1 MSSEGSDSTICSDI
15 VFRDWVNSYSC
26 DEIVLD
32 IFYNGCFIIYPF
44 NYGGDALELKI
55 SKVNKL
61 SYKQM
66 CDLLVEKVNEDIWHW
81 FYCKPD
87 CCLEEGLTI
96 VENDRDVKIMYE
108 MANLHGHLE
117 VYVAHFPQYL
127 VTDYYLKN
135 LCVDETDDEVTKQL
149 LSHQK
154 IYKEAK
160 CFPSDLKGKSL
171 LDDFDEEEGEGLG
184 SLSSKR
190 LSGDLKGKSLLD
202 DFEKVEGEGEGEGLG
217 SSSSKFRLIIMAN
230 LPPNNN
236 EFAPA
241 AKAAPDIM
249 NGWILPY
256 QGADLLYPP
265 PPASD
270 SEAEAE
276 DKVEAEDEAEA
287 EAEAEVTPIPPP
299 VPANP
304 IPKAATIGT
313 GRLTPL
319 KRRFTDTQVWTGS
332 SSSAAAACH
341 NPEDLTPSH
350 IRSNLDALH
359 CRVQHIEEEDVRAD
373 NKCWFIMVENLLPPR
388 LQYQEPP
395 YALPEAL
402 LAPVTHNDPRD
413 PYVAARDAATAPAT
427 DNDDSPTQ
435 KETSPAEPQGPPP
448 SDS

>member
-108 MANLHGHLE
+108 MADLHGHLE
-117 VYVAHFPQYL
+117 VYVAHFPQYI

-135 LCVDETDDEVTKQL
+135 LCVDETDDEVTTQL

-171 LDDFDEEEGEGLG
+171 LDDFDDEEGEGLG

-202 DFEKVEGEGEGEGLG
+202 DFEKVEGEGEGLG
-217 SSSSKFRLIIMAN
+217 SSSSKFRL
-230 LPPNNN
+230 
-236 EFAPA
+236 
-241 AKAAPDIM
+241 
-249 NGWILPY
+249 
-256 QGADLLYPP
+256 
-265 PPASD
+265 
-270 SEAEAE
+270 
-276 DKVEAEDEAEA
+276 V
-287 EAEAEVTPIPPP
+287 
-299 VPANP
+299 
-304 IPKAATIGT
+304 
-313 GRLTPL
+313 
-319 KRRFTDTQVWTGS
+319 
-332 SSSAAAACH
+332 
-341 NPEDLTPSH
+341 
-350 IRSNLDALH
+350 
-359 CRVQHIEEEDVRAD
+359 
-373 NKCWFIMVENLLPPR
+373 
-388 LQYQEPP
+388 
-395 YALPEAL
+395 
-402 LAPVTHNDPRD
+402 
-413 PYVAARDAATAPAT
+413 
-427 DNDDSPTQ
+427 
-435 KETSPAEPQGPPP
+435 
-448 SDS
+448 